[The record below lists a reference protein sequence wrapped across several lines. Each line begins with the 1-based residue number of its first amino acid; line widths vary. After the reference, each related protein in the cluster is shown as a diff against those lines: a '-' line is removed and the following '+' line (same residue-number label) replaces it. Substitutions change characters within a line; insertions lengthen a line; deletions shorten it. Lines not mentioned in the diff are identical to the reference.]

1 MEHNQ
6 YITWR
11 RTCQGYTAERT
22 KKEIRHK
29 QHISFCLRLC
39 PNAQKR
45 AHGLEQKLSIATRRR
60 TLRTSPPKRNRD
72 KTPQDQAHQRLRL
85 KAYFAYVPTQAKT
98 EIKLS
103 ETRRK
108 MPEALMAYT

>member
-45 AHGLEQKLSIATRRR
+45 AHGFGAEIVD
-60 TLRTSPPKRNRD
+60 RNP
-72 KTPQDQAHQRLRL
+72 T
-85 KAYFAYVPTQAKT
+85 AYFAYVPTQA
-98 EIKLS
+98 
-103 ETRRK
+103 
-108 MPEALMAYT
+108 